1 MSETPLSLQPPPP
14 GASVASLQ
22 REGKREPLTPRP
34 IPLEHCD
41 GTKGQCGMKSTVL
54 TIVAFTLAAT
64 SPAWAFGTVNGA
76 GQNSEHERITRHA
89 LACAPLSATDDC
101 FEPKTLVQLA
111 GEDRNFGAI
120 GIPDRGALVPEN
132 KAHCDSGDYFD
143 IPGYPQ
149 SKMEAEAALERCRAF
164 MLEKLDEAVV
174 DAGKLVRGGSLVSSQ
189 LAMPCLFV
197 GQIKG
202 RAKCNVIEDLGVMLH
217 TAQDFYSHSN
227 WVDQPDPAL
236 LVSVD
241 NPPGLGNT
249 GRAPWLDLRN
259 PSPAF
264 PDGLITGCYD
274 KPPEEAHCNYTSLH
288 RVKHKV
294 VNKDDGTIDPVLG
307 TGTTI
312 RGRIADNF
320 AKAVSAAI
328 DETRDKWATFKE
340 RLIATYGTQDGALM
354 ACAITHDDPMADCR

>member
-1 MSETPLSLQPPPP
+1 M
-14 GASVASLQ
+14 
-22 REGKREPLTPRP
+22 R
-34 IPLEHCD
+34 
-41 GTKGQCGMKSTVL
+41 MKSAVL
-54 TIVAFTLAAT
+54 TIVAFTLAAV

-89 LACAPLSATDDC
+89 LACAALSATDDC
-101 FEPKTLVQLA
+101 FELKTLVQLA

-143 IPGYPQ
+143 IPDYPQ

-189 LAMPCLFV
+189 LAIPCLFV

-202 RAKCNVIEDLGVMLH
+202 RAKCNVIEDLGIMLH

-236 LVSVD
+236 PVSVD

-249 GRAPWLDLRN
+249 GRAPWLDLRQST
-259 PSPAF
+259 PF
-264 PDGLITGCYD
+264 PDGLITGCFENV
-274 KPPEEAHCNYTSLH
+274 PEKTHCNYGPNKSLH
-288 RVKHKV
+288 HVKHMV
-294 VNKDDGTIDPVLG
+294 VNKDEGTIDPIIG

-312 RGRIADNF
+312 RGRVADNF
-320 AKAVSAAI
+320 ARAVSAAI
-328 DETRDKWATFKE
+328 DDTRDKWATFRE
-340 RLIATYGTQDGALM
+340 RLVATYGAQDGTLM
-354 ACAITHDDPMADCR
+354 ACAITHDAPLTDCR